1 MVLTRWERMFRTHGK
16 LRVDASIFVIVENP
30 KTGSWMVDCHREQ
43 RTHRH
48 PQTAAIF
55 AADRL
60 IDAVSFSSE
69 RLGSAVRGKEQHFAG
84 EKTRCAGSG
93 MSMPPLRRPYRHPY
107 RATGSTFNGSDFRH
121 RHELDHPAVISFQKQ
136 MLSGNGKRMSEK
148 SETNATGHQ
157 QSISWIVMF

>member
-1 MVLTRWERMFRTHGK
+1 MFRTHGK

-60 IDAVSFSSE
+60 IDAVSFSSQL
-69 RLGSAVRGKEQHFAG
+69 LGTAVREKEQHFAG
-84 EKTRCAGSG
+84 KKDKGFAG
-93 MSMPPLRRPYRHPY
+93 L
-107 RATGSTFNGSDFRH
+107 
-121 RHELDHPAVISFQKQ
+121 ELMAGAGV
-136 MLSGNGKRMSEK
+136 
-148 SETNATGHQ
+148 
-157 QSISWIVMF
+157 V